1 MPDTEADLSKLSTT
15 VVNSEVNSEV
25 DQIIDSESDSQAPSS
40 PGLHSYIV
48 PEDFFGQRV
57 DKALTTLC
65 EDHSR
70 STVQSWIKQG
80 LVMLDDEVPKQKDK
94 VLGGELL
101 EVTIPSIR
109 KGEWEAQDMPVDV
122 VYQDDEMLVINKP
135 AGWVV
140 HPGAGNPDGTLL
152 NALLFHY
159 PESRALARAGI
170 VHRLDKDTSGLM
182 VVAKTENARL
192 GLIAQLV
199 DHSLHREYL
208 ALVNGRI
215 ISGNTIDE
223 PIARDKHDR
232 RRMAVNM
239 MGKEAVTHYRVDD
252 RFRNH
257 TLLRVQLETGRTHQ
271 IRVHLTHAGF
281 SLAGDPVYGRRLA
294 IPSHC
299 SPNLE
304 AELRSFKRQA
314 LHATRIEYIHPA
326 SGEHQSWER
335 PMPDD
340 MQRLVDACGD
350 DNH

>member
-1 MPDTEADLSKLSTT
+1 MPDTEADLSKLSTPT
-15 VVNSEVNSEV
+15 FASNIDSSS
-25 DQIIDSESDSQAPSS
+25 DSESPSS
-40 PGLHSYIV
+40 PGMHSYIV
-48 PEDFFGQRV
+48 ADEFFGMRV
-57 DKALTTLC
+57 DKVLTALC
-65 EDHSR
+65 QDHSR
-70 STVQSWIKQG
+70 STVQSWIKKG
-80 LVMLDDEVPKQKDK
+80 LVILDDEVPKQKDK
-94 VLGGELL
+94 VFGGELL
-101 EVTIPSIR
+101 EVTVPDIR
-109 KGEWEAQDMPVDV
+109 KGEWEAQNMPIEI
-122 VYQDDEMLVINKP
+122 VYEDDEMLVINKH

-140 HPGAGNPDGTLL
+140 HPGAGNPDRTLL

-192 GLIAQLV
+192 GLTAQLV

-223 PIARDKHDR
+223 PIARDKGDR
-232 RRMAVNM
+232 RKMAVNM

-271 IRVHLTHAGF
+271 IRVHLTHTGF

-294 IPSHC
+294 IPAHC
-299 SPNLE
+299 SPSLE

-314 LHATRIEYIHPA
+314 LHATRIEYIHPV
-326 SGEHQSWER
+326 SGEHQSWQR

>member
-1 MPDTEADLSKLSTT
+1 MPDTEAELTNKSTL
-15 VVNSEVNSEV
+15 
-25 DQIIDSESDSQAPSS
+25 ESDSKS
-40 PGLHSYIV
+40 GVYSYIV
-48 PEDFFGQRV
+48 PDELFGLRI
-57 DKALTTLC
+57 DKAVTHLC
-65 EDHSR
+65 EDYSR
-70 STVQSWIKQG
+70 STIQSWIKTGQV
-80 LVMLDDEVPKQKDK
+80 LLDDEVPKQKDK

-101 EVTIPSIR
+101 EVSIPNIR
-109 KGEWEAQDMPVDV
+109 KGEWEAQDMPIDV
-122 VYQDDEMLVINKP
+122 VHEDDDMLVINKH

-152 NALLFHY
+152 NALLFHF
-159 PESRALARAGI
+159 PENRALARAGI

-182 VVAKTENARL
+182 VVAKTEHARL
-192 GLIAQLV
+192 GLIDQLV

-215 ISGNTIDE
+215 ISGSTVEE

-232 RRMAVNM
+232 RKMAVNM

-271 IRVHLTHAGF
+271 IRVHLTHIGF

-294 IPSHC
+294 IPGDC
-299 SPNLE
+299 SASLE
-304 AELRSFKRQA
+304 TQLRSFKRQA
-314 LHATRIEYIHPA
+314 LHATRIEYVHPT

>member
-1 MPDTEADLSKLSTT
+1 MPDIEADTFEP
-15 VVNSEVNSEV
+15 NSSE
-25 DQIIDSESDSQAPSS
+25 PHLS

-48 PEDFFGQRV
+48 PDDLFGQRI
-57 DKALTTLC
+57 DKALTALC
-65 EDHSR
+65 KDFSR
-70 STVQSWIKQG
+70 STIQTWIKKG
-80 LVMLDDEVPKQKDK
+80 LVSLDEEIPRQKDK
-94 VLGGELL
+94 VFGGELL
-101 EVTIPSIR
+101 EVAVPEIR
-109 KGEWEAQDMPVDV
+109 KGEWQAQDMPIDI
-122 VYQDDEMLVINKP
+122 VYEDDEMLVINKP

-152 NALLFHY
+152 NALLFHF
-159 PESRALARAGI
+159 PENRALARAGI

-192 GLIAQLV
+192 GLTAQLV

-232 RRMAVNM
+232 RKMAVNM
-239 MGKEAVTHYRVDD
+239 MGKEAITHYRVDQ
-252 RFRNH
+252 RYRNH

-271 IRVHLTHAGF
+271 IRVHLTHLGF

-294 IPSHC
+294 IPGDC
-299 SPNLE
+299 SALLE
-304 AELRSFKRQA
+304 KELRSFRRQA

-335 PMPDD
+335 PLPTD
-340 MQRLVDACGD
+340 MQDLIDACED